1 MSVRNYSDQGFDD
14 YRRERKRMRAKIGPQ
29 PTALGYENSALR
41 ELEQVEAQEVRDQQL
56 TREVH
61 EFFATATRQAAA
73 IVEKVA
79 RDAQQE
85 AGQRVEQEMESFLID
100 ALTRMNNFVL
110 AVLQVKR
117 GGVAETQ
124 MEPKIGNLEGNS
136 LDEFRWSGTAEVADK
151 HIGQDPFA
159 IDVDD
164 VRREFRTQV
173 GEGSPDGPPVAVPID
188 QHLVA
193 AVTDEASADD
203 SASETQAAE
212 PVVDEAAATAKPQLP
227 PAPAPVTRSTM
238 ARSAT
243 PIGSGSKPA
252 PAAAPAAA
260 APAAPMAAAAA
271 EASDPA
277 AELERFKGALKALV
291 RQGVM
296 SRDEARAAWEARLAA
311 LGQGGK
317 G

>member
-124 MEPKIGNLEGNS
+124 MEPKIGNHEGNS

-159 IDVDD
+159 TDVDD

-173 GEGSPDGPPVAVPID
+173 GENSADGPPVAVPID

-193 AVTDEASADD
+193 AVTEDGSADGRAEDDASDAPADAPAPATAVASA
-203 SASETQAAE
+203 
-212 PVVDEAAATAKPQLP
+212 KPHLP
-227 PAPAPVTRSTM
+227 PAPAPVTRTTM
-238 ARSAT
+238 ARAAT
-243 PIGSGSKPA
+243 PIGGGPK
-252 PAAAPAAA
+252 AAPS
-260 APAAPMAAAAA
+260 APEASKGAGDAG
-271 EASDPA
+271 ASDPA

-296 SRDEARAAWEARLAA
+296 SRDEARAAWDARLAA
-311 LGQGGK
+311 LGHGSK

>member
-29 PTALGYENSALR
+29 PTSLGYENSALR

-159 IDVDD
+159 TDVDD

-173 GEGSPDGPPVAVPID
+173 GENSPDGPPVAVPID

-193 AVTDEASADD
+193 AVTDDGGGDDGSADG
-203 SASETQAAE
+203 SASEANAVAPAA
-212 PVVDEAAATAKPQLP
+212 EAAAAKPQLP
-227 PAPAPVTRSTM
+227 PAPAPVTRTTM
-238 ARSAT
+238 ARAAT
-243 PIGSGSKPA
+243 PVGSGPKAAPA
-252 PAAAPAAA
+252 PVAAAPAAA
-260 APAAPMAAAAA
+260 GGA

-311 LGQGGK
+311 LGHGSK

>member
-159 IDVDD
+159 TDVDD

-173 GEGSPDGPPVAVPID
+173 GENSPDGPPVAVPID

-193 AVTDEASADD
+193 AVNDDGSADARAD
-203 SASETQAAE
+203 DDDGEAPAEAPAVATPTAS
-212 PVVDEAAATAKPQLP
+212 VKPQLP

-238 ARSAT
+238 ARAVT
-243 PIGSGSKPA
+243 PIGGGPK
-252 PAAAPAAA
+252 AAPS
-260 APAAPMAAAAA
+260 APEAGKATG
-271 EASDPA
+271 ETGASDPA

-296 SRDEARAAWEARLAA
+296 SRDEARAAWDARLAA
-311 LGQGGK
+311 LGHGSK

>member
-14 YRRERKRMRAKIGPQ
+14 YRRERQRMRAKIGPQ
-29 PTALGYENSALR
+29 PSALGYENNALR

-73 IVEKVA
+73 IVEKVS

-100 ALTRMNNFVL
+100 SLARMNNFVL
-110 AVLQVKR
+110 AVLQQR
-117 GGVAETQ
+117 RNGVAETQ
-124 MEPKIGNLEGNS
+124 MEPKIGNLAGAS
-136 LDEFRWSGTAEVADK
+136 LDEFRWSGTAEGADK

-159 IDVDD
+159 TAVDD
-164 VRREFRTQV
+164 VRREFRAQV
-173 GEGSPDGPPVAVPID
+173 GETGTEGPAVAVPID

-193 AVTDEASADD
+193 AVTDPVPDPEVASPPVRGAGK
-203 SASETQAAE
+203 AAVAAE
-212 PVVDEAAATAKPQLP
+212 PQLP
-227 PAPAPVTRSTM
+227 SPPAPVTRSTT
-238 ARSAT
+238 AKAAT
-243 PIGSGSKPA
+243 PMPE
-252 PAAAPAAA
+252 AAAGAQS
-260 APAAPMAAAAA
+260 A
-271 EASDPA
+271 EGDAN

-296 SRDEARAAWEARLAA
+296 SREEARAAWQARLQA
-311 LGQGGK
+311 LGQA
-317 G
+317 

>member
-1 MSVRNYSDQGFDD
+1 MSVRNFSDQGFDD

-159 IDVDD
+159 TDVDD

-173 GEGSPDGPPVAVPID
+173 GENSPDGPPVAVPID

-193 AVTDEASADD
+193 AVTDDGSADGRAED
-203 SASETQAAE
+203 DASEAPADAPAPTTAVAS
-212 PVVDEAAATAKPQLP
+212 AKPQLP
-227 PAPAPVTRSTM
+227 PAPAPVTRTTM
-238 ARSAT
+238 ARAAT
-243 PIGSGSKPA
+243 PIGGGAKPA
-252 PAAAPAAA
+252 ASAPEASKAAGEAG
-260 APAAPMAAAAA
+260 
-271 EASDPA
+271 ASDPA

-296 SRDEARAAWEARLAA
+296 SRDEARAAWEARLAT
-311 LGQGGK
+311 LGHGGK
-317 G
+317 S

>member
-1 MSVRNYSDQGFDD
+1 MSVRNFSDQGFDD

-29 PTALGYENSALR
+29 PTSLGYENSALR

-117 GGVAETQ
+117 GPVAETQ
-124 MEPKIGNLEGNS
+124 MEPKIGNLEGAS

-159 IDVDD
+159 TDVDD

-173 GEGSPDGPPVAVPID
+173 GENSADGPPVAVPID

-193 AVTDEASADD
+193 AVTDDGSGEGSGDDGAKAAAPATEEPEA
-203 SASETQAAE
+203 ASE
-212 PVVDEAAATAKPQLP
+212 PQLP
-227 PAPAPVTRSTM
+227 PPPAPAVRSTM
-238 ARSAT
+238 ARAVT
-243 PIGSGSKPA
+243 PIGGGPKAAA
-252 PAAAPAAA
+252 PAAAPAAPK
-260 APAAPMAAAAA
+260 PAATP
-271 EASDPA
+271 ESCDPA

-311 LGQGGK
+311 LGHGSK